1 MRKFYIFNAEAKREK
16 KILPVYFLWIYS
28 NKFCFQLFYA
38 SMISLSLSLLAHSRL
53 SMLVCEWNTWVET
66 VMKKK
71 QSTQQG
77 KGKGKVKKK
86 SSINFLMNWFNF
98 YKWNVQFPQS
108 IRTFMRC
115 RCRFGHTCQ
124 TLCVWVLAA
133 TSQIARYPHFPKKD
147 MIEYYYLKFLGLN
160 ASKVFAKCYKFMY
173 NIRKPINYLL

>member
-1 MRKFYIFNAEAKREK
+1 M
-16 KILPVYFLWIYS
+16 LQWS
-28 NKFCFQLFYA
+28 LF
-38 SMISLSLSLLAHSRL
+38 LSLSSRPL
-53 SMLVCEWNTWVET
+53 PFVYACVWMEHMSWSGDEEKAKHTT
-66 VMKKK
+66 TQR
-71 QSTQQG
+71 QSQE
-77 KGKGKVKKK
+77 KVLC
-86 SSINFLMNWFNF
+86 INFLMNWFNF